1 MPEEIRAGTNLS
13 NILTGAARNSWIAL
27 TEDQSKIVGRGESLE
42 QAIKEAQKNGVDD
55 PIVVWAPKTWQ
66 PCVHSWATRVDDAK

>member
-27 TEDQSKIVGRGESLE
+27 NEDQSKVVGRGETLE
-42 QAIKEAQKNGVDD
+42 QAVKEAQKNGVDD
-55 PIVVWAPKTWQ
+55 PIVVWSPKTWQ
-66 PCVHSWATRVDDAK
+66 PAVHSWVIGLENEQ